1 MPNLLKS
8 YSDQQFHFAVFILA
22 LVIYMLTAYQSSGY
36 YHADEHYQIVEFA
49 GFKLG
54 THAPSDLTWEFH
66 NKMRSAIQ
74 PTIATASFSALHII
88 GVTDPYYQTFF
99 LRLLSV
105 VLALLVIRY
114 FVQSLAHTVDKP
126 YKRAFYVLSYL
137 LWFIPFLSSRFSS
150 EVWAGLSFLMAVALL
165 HNENTNAYRVLKVGL
180 VLGLAFLFRYQTVIL
195 STFLIIWWMVYQKP
209 NWKEIIQVLLGAIAV
224 LIVGILLDS
233 WFYESF
239 VFAPWNYFKIN
250 VIEDG
255 ASSFG
260 QQSWYYYL
268 YGIILSPSIPL
279 GLIILFLLVFLSIQ
293 KYKSFLI
300 WCFVPFII
308 LHSFIPHK
316 ESRFLFPLAFLLPYL
331 MVWGTQETVKVVK
344 GERIFNRLKRKFL
357 FIFFVLNALG
367 VVVLFSKP
375 AGVGRMGITEY
386 IHKNYGDEPVQLY
399 FAPSSDPYSPWESV
413 ASKFYQKTNIEEI
426 ALNNKQQ
433 PNEYGAQLIVV
444 NHEYYEVNKVWL
456 KKQVLLKR
464 SVPQWI
470 SELNVFY
477 RGFNEK
483 NVLYLYRVD

>member
-1 MPNLLKS
+1 
-8 YSDQQFHFAVFILA
+8 
-22 LVIYMLTAYQSSGY
+22 
-36 YHADEHYQIVEFA
+36 
-49 GFKLG
+49 
-54 THAPSDLTWEFH
+54 
-66 NKMRSAIQ
+66 
-74 PTIATASFSALHII
+74 
-88 GVTDPYYQTFF
+88 
-99 LRLLSV
+99 
-105 VLALLVIRY
+105 
-114 FVQSLAHTVDKP
+114 
-126 YKRAFYVLSYL
+126 
-137 LWFIPFLSSRFSS
+137 
-150 EVWAGLSFLMAVALL
+150 MAVALL